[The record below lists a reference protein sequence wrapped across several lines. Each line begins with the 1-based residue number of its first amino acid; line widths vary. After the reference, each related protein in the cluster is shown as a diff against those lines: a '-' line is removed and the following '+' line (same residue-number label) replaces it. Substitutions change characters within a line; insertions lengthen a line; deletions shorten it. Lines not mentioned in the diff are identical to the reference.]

1 MPPVRV
7 VAANPLCQS
16 PSFLPQVSG
25 FRRPPVQITGLK
37 TAICN
42 HTAVGC
48 EVPAVDEPWADVAAE
63 LDLEDREL
71 LAPLLARLRPR
82 DARRLH

>member
-1 MPPVRV
+1 MCTTV
-7 VAANPLCQS
+7 
-16 PSFLPQVSG
+16 LPQVSG
-25 FRRPPVQITGLK
+25 FRRPPAQITRIGNGDLQPRRGL
-37 TAICN
+37 
-42 HTAVGC
+42 VGC